1 MAKYLLDTNHAS
13 PLVTTGH
20 PLRARF
26 KEHLESGDKFFIAAP
41 ALTELW
47 FGFLH
52 TPRSHANRAE
62 WEQLET
68 VIGTF
73 NIDATDAKTA
83 ASLRYVLRRKGN
95 VLQVIDSLIAAVAI
109 RFEITLLTTDQDFIP
124 VPGLK
129 TENWIKR
136 PPK

>member
-68 VIGTF
+68 VVSIRRRRGWSATRTLAIGGWF
-73 NIDATDAKTA
+73 
-83 ASLRYVLRRKGN
+83 R
-95 VLQVIDSLIAAVAI
+95 
-109 RFEITLLTTDQDFIP
+109 
-124 VPGLK
+124 
-129 TENWIKR
+129 
-136 PPK
+136 